1 MDKEERIIIL
11 KDIVDYRNCSV
22 RKTTIIKDENAIV
35 LELDFLDLKNVDMC
49 YKSQVLV
56 SKKILN
62 TLLKV
67 SNQEIKDFIK
77 KNEDAFL
84 EIKPIVLSKEAFNKI
99 INISD
104 DVYNSEEKE
113 YFVFKKMDLKAGI
126 IKGELKML
134 DYIDFNKIR
143 LEDLF
148 VDIQSNNDDLFVDEK
163 RTVIKRTLIEDE
175 NAIVFELSFNDY
187 YNDDLCYSAY
197 VLLGI
202 KPLEELKITGSN
214 EIKKFIEE
222 NTKYDFVEQKVGI
235 EYFYID
241 NPETFKKVIDIDN
254 GLYHYGEDYEY
265 NVFHFLDVKAGICR
279 E

>member
-11 KDIVDYRNCSV
+11 KDIVDFKNCSV

-104 DVYNSEEKE
+104 DVYNSEAKE
-113 YFVFKKMDLKAGI
+113 YLLFKKMDLKAGI

-265 NVFHFLDVKAGICR
+265 NVFHFLDVKAGIIVD
-279 E
+279 

>member
-35 LELDFLDLKNVDMC
+35 LELDFFDLKNSDMC

-104 DVYNSEEKE
+104 DVYNSEAKE
-113 YFVFKKMDLKAGI
+113 YFIFKKMDLKAGI

-265 NVFHFLDVKAGICR
+265 NVFHFLDVKAGIFR

>member
-35 LELDFLDLKNVDMC
+35 LELDFFDLKNSDMC

-113 YFVFKKMDLKAGI
+113 YFIFKKMDLKAGI
-126 IKGELKML
+126 
-134 DYIDFNKIR
+134 F
-143 LEDLF
+143 
-148 VDIQSNNDDLFVDEK
+148 
-163 RTVIKRTLIEDE
+163 
-175 NAIVFELSFNDY
+175 
-187 YNDDLCYSAY
+187 
-197 VLLGI
+197 
-202 KPLEELKITGSN
+202 
-214 EIKKFIEE
+214 
-222 NTKYDFVEQKVGI
+222 
-235 EYFYID
+235 
-241 NPETFKKVIDIDN
+241 
-254 GLYHYGEDYEY
+254 
-265 NVFHFLDVKAGICR
+265 R

>member
-104 DVYNSEEKE
+104 DVYNSEEKK

>member
-1 MDKEERIIIL
+1 M
-11 KDIVDYRNCSV
+11 N
-22 RKTTIIKDENAIV
+22 
-35 LELDFLDLKNVDMC
+35 

-56 SKKILN
+56 SKKTLN
-62 TLLKV
+62 KLLKT
-67 SNQEIKDFIK
+67 SDQEIKDFIK
-77 KNEDAFL
+77 KNEDAFE
-84 EIKPIVLSKEAFNKI
+84 EIKPIVLSEKVFDKI
-99 INISD
+99 LNIPD
-104 DVYNSEEKE
+104 NVYSSEEKE
-113 YFVFKKMDLKAGI
+113 YFLFKKMDLKAGI

-163 RTVIKRTLIEDE
+163 RTVRKRTLIKDE
-175 NAIVFELSFNDY
+175 NAIVIELCFIDY
-187 YNDDLCYSAY
+187 YNDDLCFDAY

-254 GLYHYGEDYEY
+254 GLYRYGEDYEY
-265 NVFHFLDVKAGICR
+265 NVFHFLDVKAGIVF

>member
-1 MDKEERIIIL
+1 
-11 KDIVDYRNCSV
+11 
-22 RKTTIIKDENAIV
+22 
-35 LELDFLDLKNVDMC
+35 
-49 YKSQVLV
+49 
-56 SKKILN
+56 
-62 TLLKV
+62 
-67 SNQEIKDFIK
+67 
-77 KNEDAFL
+77 
-84 EIKPIVLSKEAFNKI
+84 
-99 INISD
+99 
-104 DVYNSEEKE
+104 
-113 YFVFKKMDLKAGI
+113 
-126 IKGELKML
+126 ML

-163 RTVIKRTLIEDE
+163 RTVIKRTLIKDE

-241 NPETFKKVIDIDN
+241 NSETFKKVIDIDN
-254 GLYHYGEDYEY
+254 GLYHYGKDYEY

>member
-104 DVYNSEEKE
+104 DVYNSEAKE
-113 YFVFKKMDLKAGI
+113 YFIFKKMDLKAGI